1 MNSYGRD
8 VEIIKLNENALPFG
22 VVFNP
27 QQKAVVEKL
36 MNGLAYKSI
45 AADLNISLQAVRQQ
59 AHRAYKKL
67 NVANRI
73 QVLIR
78 YGLR

>member
-1 MNSYGRD
+1 MNTYGRD
-8 VEIIKLNENALPFG
+8 VEIIKLNENALPSG
-22 VVFNP
+22 VVFNM
-27 QQKAVVEKL
+27 QQKVVVEKL

-59 AHRAYKKL
+59 AHRTYKKL
-67 NVANRI
+67 NVANRM

-78 YGLR
+78 YGLK